1 MFISH
6 IWLKKVKKMKTCP
19 ARLLVLKH
27 KKDKYQYKFLR
38 LMVHIIYMF
47 EYTQTH
53 AHIHIN
59 KSTDTM
65 NTNLTQAV
73 LNLQT
78 GYFQNFTYS
87 SVVWNS
93 VTSCNY
99 ITVVI

>member
-1 MFISH
+1 MFTSC
-6 IWLKKVKKMKTCP
+6 IWLKKVKKMKICP

-27 KKDKYQYKFLR
+27 KKNKYQYKFLK

-47 EYTQTH
+47 KYTQTH

-65 NTNLTQAV
+65 NTNLTRAV
-73 LNLQT
+73 LNPQT

-87 SVVWNS
+87 SVIWNS
-93 VTSCNY
+93 VTSSPWF
-99 ITVVI
+99 TS